1 MTRKALL
8 AIIVAF
14 AAATASPAQKD
25 QNWAEKMFPDGVVHD
40 FGVVA
45 HGAQLI
51 HRFNITNIYA
61 VRMEI
66 TSIIPGC
73 GCITA
78 TASKRVLEPNE
89 KVTLDVNMDAR
100 RFVGGKTV
108 IIRVTVGPEFTSSAE
123 VKVSAMSRADVVFN
137 PGDVGF
143 GAVDHGQAVS
153 QTVDIDYA
161 GPLDWHIFE
170 LVLAKNEPFDASLV
184 EAYRKPG
191 KIGYQ
196 IGYQIKVTLKK
207 DAPPGPVRET
217 VYLKTSDPTAPL
229 LPLLVT
235 GEVQSA
241 LSVSPTKLN
250 LGGVRVGETVLKK
263 VVLRSA
269 KAFRVLGVDGMGEGV
284 ALDAEPGAA
293 APVQTLTFKCQF
305 KEAGNFKRELK
316 VKTDVQDDPVTVM
329 LEGAA
334 E

>member
-8 AIIVAF
+8 AVIVVV

-40 FGVVA
+40 FGVVP
-45 HGAQLI
+45 HGAQLF

-66 TSIIPGC
+66 TSIVPGC

-78 TASKRVLEPNE
+78 AASKRVLEPNE
-89 KVTLDVNMDAR
+89 KATLDVNMDAR

-123 VKVSAMSRADVVFN
+123 VKVTALSRADVVFN

-153 QTVDIDYA
+153 QTVDVDYA
-161 GPLDWHIFE
+161 GPLDWHISE
-170 LVLAKNEPFDASLV
+170 LVLTKNEPFDAALV

-191 KIGYQ
+191 K

-263 VVLRSA
+263 VVLRGA

-293 APVQTLTFKCQF
+293 APVQTLTFKCKF
-305 KEAGNFKRELK
+305 GEAGDFKRELK
-316 VKTDVQDDPVTVM
+316 VKTDVQDDPVTVT
-329 LEGAA
+329 LEGSATN
-334 E
+334 

>member
-8 AIIVAF
+8 ALIVAF

-25 QNWAEKMFPDGVVHD
+25 QNWAEKMFPDGVAHD
-40 FGVVA
+40 FGVVP
-45 HGAQLI
+45 HGAQLF

-78 TASKRVLEPNE
+78 TASKRLLEPNE

-100 RFVGGKTV
+100 RFVGRKTV

-123 VKVSAMSRADVVFN
+123 VKVSALSRADVVFN

-161 GPLDWHIFE
+161 GPLDWHISE

-196 IGYQIKVTLKK
+196 IKVTLKK
-207 DAPPGPVRET
+207 DAPAGPVRET

-241 LSVSPTKLN
+241 LSVNPTKLS
-250 LGGVRVGETVLKK
+250 LGNVRVNETVLKR
-263 VVLRSA
+263 VVLRGT

-293 APVQTLTFKCQF
+293 GPVQTLTFKCQF

>member
-8 AIIVAF
+8 ALIVAF

-25 QNWAEKMFPDGVVHD
+25 QNWAEKMFPDGIAHD
-40 FGVVA
+40 FGVVP
-45 HGAQLI
+45 HGAQLF

-89 KVTLDVNMDAR
+89 KVTLDINMDAR

-153 QTVDIDYA
+153 QTVDVDYA
-161 GPLDWHIFE
+161 GPLDWHISE

-196 IGYQIKVTLKK
+196 IKVTLKK
-207 DAPPGPVRET
+207 DAPAGPVRET
-217 VYLKTSDPTAPL
+217 VYLKTSDPTAPM

-241 LSVSPTKLN
+241 LSVNPTKLN
-250 LGGVRVGETVLKK
+250 LGAVRVNETVLKR
-263 VVLRSA
+263 VVLRGT

-284 ALDAEPGAA
+284 ALDAEPSAA

>member
-1 MTRKALL
+1 MTRKIVLALL
-8 AIIVAF
+8 AVF
-14 AAATASPAQKD
+14 AAASVSLAQNN

-40 FGVVA
+40 FGVVP
-45 HGAQLI
+45 HGAQLF

-66 TSIIPGC
+66 TSITPGC

-89 KVTLDVNMDAR
+89 KTTLDVNMDAR
-100 RFVGGKTV
+100 RFVGAKTV

-123 VKVSAMSRADVVFN
+123 VKVSALSRADVVFN

-161 GPLDWHIFE
+161 GPLDWHISD
-170 LVLAKNEPFDASLV
+170 LVLAKNEPFDAALV
-184 EAYRKPG
+184 ETYRKPG
-191 KIGYQ
+191 K

-207 DAPPGPVRET
+207 DAPAGPVRET

-241 LSVSPTKLN
+241 LSVNPTKLN
-250 LGGVRVGETVLKK
+250 LGSVRVGETVLKK
-263 VVLRSA
+263 VVLRGA
-269 KAFRVLGVDGMGEGV
+269 KAFRVLGVDGMGDGV
-284 ALDAEPGAA
+284 TLDAEPGAA
-293 APVQTLTFKCQF
+293 APVQALTFKCEF
-305 KEAGNFKRELK
+305 AEAGNFKRELK
-316 VKTDVQDDPVTVM
+316 IKTDVQDDPVTVT